1 MMDFIHEAKEISK
14 ELIDIRRAFHE
25 NPELDF
31 DLYKT
36 SDRIKKFL
44 KDENIE
50 FQDCA
55 GTGIVANIYGGSNDG
70 NGKTIAIRCDMDAL
84 PLEEK
89 NNHSYTSKTIG
100 RMHAC
105 GHDAH
110 MTMVLGAAKLLNK
123 HKNQLK
129 GNVKLIFEPAE
140 ETTGGARIMIEEG
153 ALENPNVDAI
163 IGCHVDESL
172 DVGTIG
178 IKQGVAYAASNPFNI
193 TIYGKGSH
201 GASPHRGIDPIVISA
216 QVINSLQLLVS
227 REINPVSPRV
237 ITIGTIN
244 GGTAA
249 NIIPDKVTISG
260 IIRTMNLEDREY
272 MKNRL
277 KEIVTLQVESLKGT
291 CEITIDESYPCLYNN
306 DNMYNLFYDNSI
318 ELLGRDNVKILKE
331 PTMGVESF
339 AYFSLKVPAM
349 FYQLGCGNRKK
360 GIIYPLHSSKFD
372 IDEECLQVGVAV
384 HCNMAMNYLNKL

>member
-1 MMDFIHEAKEISK
+1 MNFIQEAKKISE
-14 ELIDIRRAFHE
+14 ELIHIRREFHK

-36 SDRIKKFL
+36 SDRIKNFL
-44 KDENIE
+44 RNENIE
-50 FQDCA
+50 FYSCA
-55 GTGIVANIYGGSNDG
+55 GTGVVATIYGEGDNS

-89 NNHSYTSKTIG
+89 NSHCYTSKIIG
-100 RMHAC
+100 KMHAC

-110 MTMVLGAAKLLNK
+110 MTMVLGSAKLLNNHRK
-123 HKNQLK
+123 ELE
-129 GNVKLIFEPAE
+129 GNIKFIFEPAE

-153 ALENPNVDAI
+153 ALETPHVDAI
-163 IGCHVDESL
+163 IGCHVDENL
-172 DVGTIG
+172 AVGTIG
-178 IKQGVAYAASNPFNI
+178 LKQGVAYAASNPFSI
-193 TIYGKGSH
+193 IIYGKGAH
-201 GASPHRGIDPIVISA
+201 GASPHKGIDPIVIAS
-216 QVINSLQLLVS
+216 QVISALQLLVS
-227 REINPVSPRV
+227 RETSPVSPVV

-249 NIIPDKVTISG
+249 NIIPDKVTITG

-277 KEIVTLQVESLKGT
+277 KEVVTMQVESLRGT
-291 CEITIDESYPCLYNN
+291 CEITIDESYPCLYND
-306 DNMYNLFYDNSI
+306 DNMYNVFYDNSVS
-318 ELLGRDNVKILKE
+318 LLGKDKVKILRE

-339 AYFSLKVPAM
+339 AYFSLKIPAV
-349 FYQLGCGNRKK
+349 FYQLGCGNPEK

-372 IDEECLQVGVAV
+372 IDEECLQIGVAV
-384 HCNMAMNYLNKL
+384 HCNMAVNYLKKL

>member
-1 MMDFIHEAKEISK
+1 MNFIHEAKEISK
-14 ELIDIRRAFHE
+14 ELVQIRREFHE

-36 SDRIKKFL
+36 SNKIKKFL
-44 KDENIE
+44 EDENIE
-50 FQDCA
+50 FHDCA
-55 GTGIVANIYGGSNDG
+55 GTGIVAIIYGKCNEG

-89 NNHSYTSKTIG
+89 NNHSYISKTIG
-100 RMHAC
+100 KMHAC

-123 HKNQLK
+123 YKDELK
-129 GNVKLIFEPAE
+129 GNIKFIFEPAE

-153 ALENPNVDAI
+153 VLENPHVNAI

-172 DVGTIG
+172 DVGTVG
-178 IKQGVAYAASNPFNI
+178 IKKGVAYAASNPFTIN
-193 TIYGKGSH
+193 IYGKGAH
-201 GASPHRGIDPIVISA
+201 GASPHKGIDPITISA

-237 ITIGTIN
+237 VTIGSIN

-249 NIIPDKVTISG
+249 NIIPDKVTVTG

-272 MKNRL
+272 IKNRL
-277 KEIVTLQVESLKGT
+277 REVVTLQVESLKGT
-291 CEITIDESYPCLYNN
+291 CEIIIDESYPCLYNDEN
-306 DNMYNLFYDNSI
+306 IYNLFYDNSI
-318 ELLGRDNVKILKE
+318 ELLGKNKVKILSE

-339 AYFSLKVPAM
+339 AYFSLKVPSM
-349 FYQLGCGNRKK
+349 FYQLGCGNHEK

-384 HCNMAMNYLNKL
+384 HCDMAMNYLNKL

>member
-1 MMDFIHEAKEISK
+1 MNFIHEAKEISK
-14 ELIDIRRAFHE
+14 DLIDVRREFHE

-31 DLYKT
+31 ELYKT
-36 SDRIKKFL
+36 SDKIKKFL
-44 KDENIE
+44 TNENIK
-50 FQDCA
+50 FDDCA
-55 GTGIVANIYGGSNDG
+55 GTGIVANIYGESNHC

-89 NNHSYTSKTIG
+89 NKHSYTSKIIG

-123 HKNQLK
+123 HRKELK

-140 ETTGGARIMIEEG
+140 ETTGGARIMIKEG
-153 ALENPNVDAI
+153 VLENPHVDAI

-178 IKQGVAYAASNPFNI
+178 LKQGVAYAASNPFTI

-201 GASPHRGIDPIVISA
+201 GASPHKGIDPIIIASQVIS
-216 QVINSLQLLVS
+216 SLQLLIS
-227 REINPVSPRV
+227 REISPVSPGV

-249 NIIPDKVTISG
+249 NIIPDKVTITG
-260 IIRTMNLEDREY
+260 IIRTMNLEDRKY
-272 MKNRL
+272 MKKRL
-277 KEIVTLQVESLKGT
+277 TELVNLQVESLRGT
-291 CEITIDESYPCLYNN
+291 CEITIDESYPCLYN
-306 DNMYNLFYDNSI
+306 DDEMYNTFYDNSVG
-318 ELLGRDNVKILKE
+318 LLGKDKVKILRK

-349 FYQLGCGNRKK
+349 FYQLGCGNNEK

-372 IDEECLQVGVAV
+372 IDEECLQIGVAV
-384 HCNMAMNYLNKL
+384 HCNMVVNYLNKLS

>member
-1 MMDFIHEAKEISK
+1 MNFIQEAKKISE
-14 ELIDIRRAFHE
+14 ELIHIRREFHE

-31 DLYKT
+31 DLHKT
-36 SDRIKKFL
+36 SDRIKDFL
-44 KDENIE
+44 RNEYIE
-50 FQDCA
+50 FYSCA
-55 GTGIVANIYGGSNDG
+55 GTGVVATIYGEGDNN

-89 NNHSYTSKTIG
+89 NSHCYTSKIIG
-100 RMHAC
+100 KMHAC

-110 MTMVLGAAKLLNK
+110 MTMVLGSAKILNNNRK
-123 HKNQLK
+123 ELK
-129 GNVKLIFEPAE
+129 GNVKFIFEPAE

-153 ALENPNVDAI
+153 ALETPHVDAI

-172 DVGTIG
+172 DVGAIG
-178 IKQGVAYAASNPFNI
+178 LKQGVAYAASNPFSI
-193 TIYGKGSH
+193 TIYGKGAH
-201 GASPHRGIDPIVISA
+201 GASPHKGIDPIVIAS
-216 QVINSLQLLVS
+216 QVISALQLLVS
-227 REINPVSPRV
+227 RETSPVSPGV

-249 NIIPDKVTISG
+249 NIIPDKVTITG

-277 KEIVTLQVESLKGT
+277 KEVVTMQVESLRGT
-291 CEITIDESYPCLYNN
+291 CEITIDESYPCLYND
-306 DNMYNLFYDNSI
+306 DNMYNIFYDNSVS
-318 ELLGRDNVKILKE
+318 LLGKDKVKILRE

-349 FYQLGCGNRKK
+349 FYQLGCGNLEK

-384 HCNMAMNYLNKL
+384 HCNMAVNYLNKL